1 MNLRSEQAI
10 KSVHSY
16 RQKNFKKNNVPLEC
30 VSVRRSACLPV
41 FVFLVVLL
49 HFCVF
54 GVFVTNRYQDRRT
67 DNNNPSPSTERNVS
81 LQQKYAKS
89 GVSAKERLV
98 THSTSLHFY
107 SLLAHI
113 PIQLKNILL
122 YRTVGQVRIHG

>member
-1 MNLRSEQAI
+1 MFVR
-10 KSVHSY
+10 
-16 RQKNFKKNNVPLEC
+16 P
-30 VSVRRSACLPV
+30 SVRMLAS
-41 FVFLVVLL
+41 
-49 HFCVF
+49 FCVF
-54 GVFVTNRYQDRRT
+54 WWFCCIFAFLGFSSLIGIKTDRRT